1 MCKALA
7 CSKEY
12 HDNDHS
18 LMPTQEAMSDD
29 YASGTPSSEE
39 CVCVQLKLGVRMKG
53 MCTIDHDQRQW

>member
-1 MCKALA
+1 
-7 CSKEY
+7 
-12 HDNDHS
+12 
-18 LMPTQEAMSDD
+18 MPTQEAMSDD